1 MMIIT
6 NLFFPAWQEDGRTM
20 TSAGSALNR
29 QATKTVKSWRSGGG
43 WNSCFKL
50 GNAST
55 HLDPFPSSIIPIL
68 DNSRGWGLCSLFSLR
83 DLAQFIPSIPSRKK
97 KKKKQSLT
105 PWSIPRDILPGD
117 QKNHLRLP
125 AEHFQDPTESTAE
138 RVIGYSV
145 VRGKVAKGC
154 RIHLRTPFLFPSCG
168 GSCAADNWRGVRIP
182 GSSSVGQRLGE

>member
-1 MMIIT
+1 MVD
-6 NLFFPAWQEDGRTM
+6 A
-20 TSAGSALNR
+20 SAGSALNR

-55 HLDPFPSSIIPIL
+55 HLDPFPSSISPFQTTPGAGVFVPFFLSEIWPNL
-68 DNSRGWGLCSLFSLR
+68 SRR
-83 DLAQFIPSIPSRKK
+83 SRLEKK
-97 KKKKQSLT
+97 TRKEKKQSLT
-105 PWSIPRDILPGD
+105 PWSIPRDILSGD

-145 VRGKVAKGC
+145 VRGKVGKGC
-154 RIHLRTPFLFPSCG
+154 RILSENPLSLSLLRWFLRSRQLAG
-168 GSCAADNWRGVRIP
+168 CAHPWIFVSWPALR
-182 GSSSVGQRLGE
+182 